1 MPSARITTHPFFS
14 SHLKAIPVCSSV
26 AMATSA
32 ISSVKIPSITASALP
47 GTALPTVVNS
57 ADGLPTHR
65 RDQRI
70 WCDSL
75 VNLLDG
81 FLIMVDCSIPQIAG
95 LTVQNILFEPFPER
109 LLIREAHPDFLHG
122 FSQKNAKTG
131 STSSAFSCGR
141 CASCLCLMKNQVLE
155 PWKDKP
161 CGFPSYFRLSAT
173 ATATATVA
181 PTIGLLPMPR
191 KPIIST

>member
-1 MPSARITTHPFFS
+1 
-14 SHLKAIPVCSSV
+14 
-26 AMATSA
+26 
-32 ISSVKIPSITASALP
+32 
-47 GTALPTVVNS
+47 
-57 ADGLPTHR
+57 
-65 RDQRI
+65 
-70 WCDSL
+70 
-75 VNLLDG
+75 
-81 FLIMVDCSIPQIAG
+81 MVDCSIPQIAG

-181 PTIGLLPMPR
+181 PTIGLLPIEIR
-191 KPIIST
+191 RFIRQKPIVLFYFSPLSKGFSHLSVSFFVPTFFMTLLLFVSGWRMVDNSHLLS